1 MDYGQAMLAFTG
13 VALLLTITPGL
24 DMALVLRSAL
34 TQGRAHAAVTGLG
47 ICTGSL
53 LWGLAAAVGIA
64 ALIAASDLAYTAL
77 KVIGAAYLIWLGVS
91 LIRATLGRAARE
103 PDPVTDMLELIP
115 EDPEEQAALRASVED
130 RAAREEA
137 AHRQPAQDG
146 GAEDGAEDAAEDAA
160 GHEPED
166 RSPGRTPTPLRPER
180 VSRGFMRGFTTNML
194 NPKVGVFYLAMI
206 PQFMAVGVP
215 AWLMG
220 LSLAGIH
227 VAMTLVFFALLI
239 SAAHAFR
246 RLLAGPRAAAWIDRV
261 TGTALLVFG
270 IVLLVDGS
278 H

>member
-1 MDYGQAMLAFTG
+1 MDYGQALLAFTG

-47 ICTGSL
+47 ICTGAF
-53 LWGLAAAVGIA
+53 LWGLAAAVGVA

-77 KVIGAAYLIWLGVS
+77 KVVGAAYLIWLGVS
-91 LIRATLGRAARE
+91 MIRGTLGRAGRE

-115 EDPEEQAALRASVED
+115 TDPEEQAALRAAVEE
-130 RAAREEA
+130 RAAQEEA
-137 AHRQPAQDG
+137 DREAS
-146 GAEDGAEDAAEDAA
+146 AEDT
-160 GHEPED
+160 GHGPQD
-166 RSPGRTPTPLRPER
+166 RSAAVGPTPLRPER

-206 PQFMAVGVP
+206 PQFMAQGVP

-220 LSLAGIH
+220 LSLAGVH
-227 VAMTLVFFALLI
+227 VALTLVFFALLI
-239 SAAHAFR
+239 TAAHAFR
-246 RLLAGPRAAAWIDRV
+246 RLLSGPRATAWIDRV
-261 TGTALLVFG
+261 TGAALLVFG
-270 IVLLVDGS
+270 VVLLLDGS

>member
-77 KVIGAAYLIWLGVS
+77 KVVGAAYLIWLGVS
-91 LIRATLGRAARE
+91 LIRPTLGRSPRE

-115 EDPEEQAALRASVED
+115 EDPDEQAALRASVED

-137 AHRQPAQDG
+137 AHRQPAEDRVAQDDAAQDG
-146 GAEDGAEDAAEDAA
+146 AGHDPEDRAA
-160 GHEPED
+160 GH
-166 RSPGRTPTPLRPER
+166 TPTPLRPER
-180 VSRGFMRGFTTNML
+180 LSRGFMRGFTTNML

-270 IVLLVDGS
+270 VVLLVDGS

>member
-77 KVIGAAYLIWLGVS
+77 KVVGAAYLIWLGVS
-91 LIRATLGRAARE
+91 LIRPTLGRSPRE

-115 EDPEEQAALRASVED
+115 EDPDEQAALRASVKV
-130 RAAREEA
+130 
-137 AHRQPAQDG
+137 
-146 GAEDGAEDAAEDAA
+146 
-160 GHEPED
+160 
-166 RSPGRTPTPLRPER
+166 RPER
-180 VSRGFMRGFTTNML
+180 LSRGFMRGFTTNML

-270 IVLLVDGS
+270 VVLLVDGS